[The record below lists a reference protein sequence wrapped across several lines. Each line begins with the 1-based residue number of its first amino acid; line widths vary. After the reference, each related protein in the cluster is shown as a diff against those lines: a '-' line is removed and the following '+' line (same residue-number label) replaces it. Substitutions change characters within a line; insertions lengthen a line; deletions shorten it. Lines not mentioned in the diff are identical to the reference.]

1 MHFSQLSTTCR
12 QLHRKIIYVLYFSEI
27 LPSFLKFR
35 YIYFACVMSE
45 PMPHIAAHKL
55 DQSSSAIYSPA
66 LEIATSKIY
75 RGEHFLRLVSELA
88 FRRNSQP

>member
-1 MHFSQLSTTCR
+1 
-12 QLHRKIIYVLYFSEI
+12 
-27 LPSFLKFR
+27 
-35 YIYFACVMSE
+35 
-45 PMPHIAAHKL
+45 MPHIAAHKL